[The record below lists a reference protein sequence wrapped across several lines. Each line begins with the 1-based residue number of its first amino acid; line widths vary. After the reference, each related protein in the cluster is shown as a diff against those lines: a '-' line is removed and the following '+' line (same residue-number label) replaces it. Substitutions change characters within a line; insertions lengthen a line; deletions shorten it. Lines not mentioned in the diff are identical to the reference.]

1 MRVGLRARP
10 RHGFRGKAFKAFAG
24 PRTNFRGVRED
35 TFPTLELLKPITS
48 AVRQMA
54 EVTKV
59 LHLTPWFALFGAIA
73 APANLLLGNH
83 ITFVFWVGTMALP
96 GLVLDLSRMLNGG
109 KAWEPNEGWFT
120 RRTAASVVIVVGIA
134 APLEAVLDHLGG
146 YQSTNALVNTDWSQ
160 LSDAVALSVALPV
173 ARQFLQ
179 LSKPKMA
186 GQLNSQGPPGCRR
199 GSRWP

>member
-1 MRVGLRARP
+1 VKRITPALR
-10 RHGFRGKAFKAFAG
+10 
-24 PRTNFRGVRED
+24 
-35 TFPTLELLKPITS
+35 EL
-48 AVRQMA
+48 A

-83 ITFVFWVGTMALP
+83 ITFGFWVATMALP
-96 GLVLDLSRMLNGG
+96 GLLLDLSRMLNGG
-109 KAWEPNEGWFT
+109 KAWERKEGWFT
-120 RRTAASVVIVVGIA
+120 KRTVAAVVILVAIA

-173 ARQFLQ
+173 ARQYLQ
-179 LSKPKMA
+179 WSKPNK
-186 GQLNSQGPPGCRR
+186 
-199 GSRWP
+199 GSTSRPAPVQT